1 MSELPAELA
10 EAGDD
15 PEMGV
20 SAFHALRESGAAFQ
34 LLDIRDDW
42 ERAIGSLAGSID
54 IPMSALPDS
63 LDRLSPD
70 GAVVVLCHHGM
81 RSYQAALWLRD
92 EGFENAFSVAGG
104 IDAWSIEVD
113 PSVARY

>member
-10 EAGDD
+10 DLGDD
-15 PEMGV
+15 PEIGV
-20 SAFHALRESGAAFQ
+20 GAFHALRESGAAFQ

-54 IPMSALPDS
+54 IPMSTLPHE
-63 LDRLSPD
+63 LGRLSPD
-70 GAVVVLCHHGM
+70 SAVVVLCHHGM
-81 RSYQAALWLRD
+81 RSFQAALWLRD
-92 EGFENAFSVAGG
+92 QGFENAFSVAGG
-104 IDAWSIEVD
+104 IEAWSIEVD

>member
-10 EAGDD
+10 DLGDD
-15 PEMGV
+15 PEIGV
-20 SAFHALRESGAAFQ
+20 GAFHALRCSGAAFQ

-42 ERAIGSLAGSID
+42 ERAISSLAGSVD
-54 IPMSALPDS
+54 IAMSTLPGS

-70 GAVVVLCHHGM
+70 SAVVVLCHHGM
-81 RSYQAALWLRD
+81 RSFQVALWLRD
-92 EGFENAFSVAGG
+92 QGFENAFSVAGG

-113 PSVARY
+113 PSIARY

>member
-1 MSELPAELA
+1 MSELPAELG
-10 EAGDD
+10 ELGDD
-15 PEMGV
+15 PEIGLG
-20 SAFHALRESGAAFQ
+20 AFHALRDSGAAFQ

-54 IPMSALPDS
+54 IPMSTLPES

-70 GAVVVLCHHGM
+70 SAVVVLCHHGM
-81 RSYQAALWLRD
+81 RSFQAALWLRD
-92 EGFENAFSVAGG
+92 QGFENAFSVAGG

-113 PSVARY
+113 PSITRY

>member
-10 EAGDD
+10 DLGDD
-15 PEMGV
+15 PEIGV
-20 SAFHALRESGAAFQ
+20 GAFHALRKSGAAFQ

-42 ERAIGSLAGSID
+42 ERQIGSLAGSID
-54 IPMSALPDS
+54 IPMSTLPDS

-81 RSYQAALWLRD
+81 RSYQVALWLRD
-92 EGFENAFSVAGG
+92 QGFENAFSVAGG

-113 PSVARY
+113 PSIARY

>member
-1 MSELPAELA
+1 MTELPAELA
-10 EAGDD
+10 DLGGD
-15 PEMGV
+15 PEIGV
-20 SAFHALRESGAAFQ
+20 GAFHALRGSDAAFQ

-54 IPMSALPDS
+54 ISMSALPAS

-70 GAVVVLCHHGM
+70 SAVVVLCHHGM
-81 RSYQAALWLRD
+81 RSYQVALWLRD
-92 EGFENAFSVAGG
+92 QGFENAFSVAGG

-113 PSVARY
+113 PSTARY

>member
-10 EAGDD
+10 DLADD
-15 PEMGV
+15 AEIGV

-42 ERAIGSLAGSID
+42 ERAISGLAGSLD
-54 IPMSALPDS
+54 IPMSTLPDS

-70 GAVVVLCHHGM
+70 SAVVVLCHHGM
-81 RSYQAALWLRD
+81 RSFQAALWLRD
-92 EGFENAFSVAGG
+92 QGFQNAFSVAGG
-104 IDAWSIEVD
+104 IDAWSLEID
-113 PSVARY
+113 PGIARY

>member
-1 MSELPAELA
+1 MSEPPAELA
-10 EAGDD
+10 DLGDD
-15 PEMGV
+15 PEIGV
-20 SAFHALRESGAAFQ
+20 GAFHALRESGAAFQ

-54 IPMSALPDS
+54 IPMSTLPHE
-63 LDRLSPD
+63 LGRLSPD
-70 GAVVVLCHHGM
+70 SAVVVLCHHGM
-81 RSYQAALWLRD
+81 RSFQAALWLRD
-92 EGFENAFSVAGG
+92 QGFENAFSVAGG